1 MNSLKKVYQ
10 SKNIHTQC
18 EIERDAMLHA
28 DEGDMYEL
36 LGNLL
41 ENAFKYCDQQVN
53 IVLRQQNRRIVVRI
67 EDDGP
72 GVPAHASAD
81 IIKRGRR
88 MDTQIE
94 GQGLGL
100 AIASDIV
107 EAYQGKISVQQSY
120 LGGAC
125 FLIELI
131 DH

>member
-1 MNSLKKVYQ
+1 
-10 SKNIHTQC
+10 
-18 EIERDAMLHA
+18 
-28 DEGDMYEL
+28 
-36 LGNLL
+36 
-41 ENAFKYCDQQVN
+41 
-53 IVLRQQNRRIVVRI
+53 
-67 EDDGP
+67 
-72 GVPAHASAD
+72 
-81 IIKRGRR
+81 